1 MAPVASVLMRLGYQG
16 KETKNFSKQRDFF
29 KLGNYH
35 CEKAYML
42 FVKTSNVILL
52 PADVWEESH
61 YLQTAYFFENF
72 CISGFKERHSHE
84 NLNIKEISYQQ
95 QVFPF

>member
-1 MAPVASVLMRLGYQG
+1 MWEQACLLACIINLLMAPVASVLMRLGYQG

-52 PADVWEESH
+52 PADV
-61 YLQTAYFFENF
+61 
-72 CISGFKERHSHE
+72 
-84 NLNIKEISYQQ
+84 
-95 QVFPF
+95 